1 MKGICVSV
9 LALLLALTLAGCGQ
23 EPAEQAAPFPGQAQV
38 TCRVVADQEGT
49 LVRARADGTGYDVYA
64 LSLADTPVRYEDP
77 AQTAIQ
83 PGDLVQVGC
92 SGAVLETYPAQLG
105 DVEGLLVKAEGFD
118 DLCALYLTVLQD
130 LWGEDSALNEGVVQL
145 GLDLSQTRLSP
156 AEQGAL
162 GVALSWQLDLP
173 VLQGTMEELTDQG
186 VIDGENLTWADGL
199 LLSIREADP
208 AAQDLTFTAEKWRGG
223 LAAYLYTDCTAHQT
237 RDGSWSEYTVGAHAI
252 S

>member
-1 MKGICVSV
+1 MKGICVSL

-23 EPAEQAAPFPGQAQV
+23 EPAEQAAPSGQAQV

-49 LVRARADGTGYDVYA
+49 LVLARADGTGHDVYA

-77 AQTAIQ
+77 DQTAVQ
-83 PGDLVQVGC
+83 PGDLVQVGY

-105 DVEGLLVKAEGFD
+105 GVEGLLVKAEGFD

-162 GVALSWQLDLP
+162 GVALGWQLDLP

-186 VIDGENLTWADGL
+186 VIDGENLTWVDGL

>member
-1 MKGICVSV
+1 M
-9 LALLLALTLAGCGQ
+9 
-23 EPAEQAAPFPGQAQV
+23 
-38 TCRVVADQEGT
+38 
-49 LVRARADGTGYDVYA
+49 
-64 LSLADTPVRYEDP
+64 
-77 AQTAIQ
+77 
-83 PGDLVQVGC
+83 
-92 SGAVLETYPAQLG
+92 
-105 DVEGLLVKAEGFD
+105 
-118 DLCALYLTVLQD
+118 
-130 LWGEDSALNEGVVQL
+130 GEDSALNEGVVQL

-162 GVALSWQLDLP
+162 GVALGWQLGLP